1 MRFYAL
7 LIFLLVT
14 QITFSQNFDLQA
26 QAIRITNKP
35 DIDGIINESIWDQ
48 CQVVKNFQQYEPNHG
63 DNTTNNTEFFF
74 AYDNSYIY
82 IAAKMYDS
90 SPDSILTQ
98 LGNRDD
104 GINADW
110 ISIQFD
116 TYANQQ
122 DAYIFE
128 VTASGV
134 QRDHR
139 SQDWTY
145 DAVWES
151 AVDIND
157 EGWTAEIRIPFT
169 AIRFPKQE
177 NQVWGMQIER
187 GIKRYKE
194 KDLWAFVEKGISNY
208 KNHWGVLLGIKNI
221 NAPLRLSIKPH
232 ISSSISRIPI
242 DGEMSTGSSI
252 SGGMALTYGINESY
266 SMDITLLPDFSQVKS
281 DNEVKNL
288 SAFETFHSENRPFF
302 KESMDLFRKGGLF
315 YSRRIGQK
323 PSGYYSVYNDIDSTG
338 EVREN
343 PTKAKLLNAT
353 KFYGRGKNGVAVGIL
368 NAITNK
374 MYALIKNSD
383 GSEEKINTNPLTNY
397 NITVVDKSMKNNSS
411 IYLINTNVLRQGHN
425 DKANVT
431 GFGSNIKNKSNK
443 YNLVARGSLSQNFNA
458 VEEEQKYDTDLGY
471 QYYLGVNK
479 ISGNFR
485 FRVFRDVKDDSFDIN
500 DMGINYRNNYET
512 NGVSLRY
519 IEFIPFWKFRYFSNN
534 ISVSQTSDY
543 TTNKNIDLML
553 KYEGSATLRNYL
565 SIWYNINYSTKNRYD
580 YYDPRTEGR
589 YVIRPP
595 YFYSSIGLSSD
606 YRKPIAIDG
615 RLNVS
620 YDQMAYEMTSVS
632 ISPKIRFNDK
642 FTFNYNFRIN
652 QQENSLGYV
661 TTMNDDII
669 YGKRDLRTLENSFNS
684 RYIFKNNLSIS
695 LWMRHYWYQG
705 EYQKYFN
712 LEQNGYLTNNN
723 EYMENNNFNF
733 NTFNLDLQFNWEFA
747 PGSNMSLVWKNNLK
761 AEQDVIEDNFYDN
774 MKNVF
779 ESPQTNIISVQ
790 LLYYLD
796 YQNINF
802 LKKKSSTKS

>member
-48 CQVVKNFQQYEPNHG
+48 CQVVKDFQQYEPNHG

-221 NAPLRLSIKPH
+221 
-232 ISSSISRIPI
+232 
-242 DGEMSTGSSI
+242 
-252 SGGMALTYGINESY
+252 TY
-266 SMDITLLPDFSQVKS
+266 
-281 DNEVKNL
+281 
-288 SAFETFHSENRPFF
+288 
-302 KESMDLFRKGGLF
+302 LF
-315 YSRRIGQK
+315 
-323 PSGYYSVYNDIDSTG
+323 
-338 EVREN
+338 
-343 PTKAKLLNAT
+343 
-353 KFYGRGKNGVAVGIL
+353 
-368 NAITNK
+368 
-374 MYALIKNSD
+374 
-383 GSEEKINTNPLTNY
+383 
-397 NITVVDKSMKNNSS
+397 
-411 IYLINTNVLRQGHN
+411 
-425 DKANVT
+425 
-431 GFGSNIKNKSNK
+431 
-443 YNLVARGSLSQNFNA
+443 
-458 VEEEQKYDTDLGY
+458 
-471 QYYLGVNK
+471 
-479 ISGNFR
+479 
-485 FRVFRDVKDDSFDIN
+485 
-500 DMGINYRNNYET
+500 
-512 NGVSLRY
+512 
-519 IEFIPFWKFRYFSNN
+519 
-534 ISVSQTSDY
+534 
-543 TTNKNIDLML
+543 
-553 KYEGSATLRNYL
+553 
-565 SIWYNINYSTKNRYD
+565 
-580 YYDPRTEGR
+580 
-589 YVIRPP
+589 
-595 YFYSSIGLSSD
+595 
-606 YRKPIAIDG
+606 
-615 RLNVS
+615 
-620 YDQMAYEMTSVS
+620 
-632 ISPKIRFNDK
+632 
-642 FTFNYNFRIN
+642 
-652 QQENSLGYV
+652 
-661 TTMNDDII
+661 
-669 YGKRDLRTLENSFNS
+669 
-684 RYIFKNNLSIS
+684 
-695 LWMRHYWYQG
+695 
-705 EYQKYFN
+705 
-712 LEQNGYLTNNN
+712 
-723 EYMENNNFNF
+723 
-733 NTFNLDLQFNWEFA
+733 
-747 PGSNMSLVWKNNLK
+747 
-761 AEQDVIEDNFYDN
+761 
-774 MKNVF
+774 
-779 ESPQTNIISVQ
+779 
-790 LLYYLD
+790 
-796 YQNINF
+796 
-802 LKKKSSTKS
+802 